1 MVPQIDPQTARR
13 RYPNNIVNK
22 GNRDNRKPLIKH
34 CPEGHSTKEADRD
47 KPWDCFCVECGVQM
61 VEEYELELK
70 KPKKKISHLTLF
82 TTGSG

>member
-34 CPEGHSTKEADRD
+34 CPEGHPTKEADRD

-61 VEEYELELK
+61 VDKFELVLK
-70 KPKKKISHLTLF
+70 
-82 TTGSG
+82 

>member
-1 MVPQIDPQTARR
+1 MDCGT
-13 RYPNNIVNK
+13 
-22 GNRDNRKPLIKH
+22 
-34 CPEGHSTKEADRD
+34 TKEADRN
-47 KPWDCFCVECGVQM
+47 KEYECFCNKCGVQM